1 LNRAGGAQSIAE
13 PETLVSAYEDLRQQ
27 AADRSRSGG
36 LGMALFLGQGMVAW
50 MRACSWVSATAPD
63 NLRQCPTAA
72 APLPNDLR
80 GEVVL
85 VLAAMALNQ
94 APGILP

>member
-1 LNRAGGAQSIAE
+1 
-13 PETLVSAYEDLRQQ
+13 
-27 AADRSRSGG
+27 
-36 LGMALFLGQGMVAW
+36 MALFLGQGMVAW
-50 MRACSWVSATAPD
+50 MRACSWVSSTAPD
-63 NLRQCPTAA
+63 NLRRCPTAA

-94 APGILP
+94 ARGIRP

>member
-1 LNRAGGAQSIAE
+1 MIC
-13 PETLVSAYEDLRQQ
+13 AYEDLRAR
-27 AADRSRSGG
+27 AAGSSSSGG

-50 MRACSWVSATAPD
+50 MQACSWVASTAPD
-63 NLRQCPTAA
+63 NLRRCPTVGG
-72 APLPNDLR
+72 PLPDDLR

-94 APGILP
+94 APERSVNER